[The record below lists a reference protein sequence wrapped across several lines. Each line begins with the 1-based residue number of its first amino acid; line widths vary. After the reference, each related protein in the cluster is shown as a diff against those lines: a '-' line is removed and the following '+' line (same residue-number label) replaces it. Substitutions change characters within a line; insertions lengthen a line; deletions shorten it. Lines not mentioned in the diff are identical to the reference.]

1 MDKNSI
7 KKFAIWARNKLIAE
21 ITYKAEL
28 IGITENGIAK
38 ELPESDSKLKL
49 YDIGTQKPASVQG
62 DAILQR
68 ANLVSIINKKA
79 EENGYKQA
87 FQDTIEEV
95 AYTWFNR
102 LIAIRFMEVNDF
114 LPSGVRILSSE
125 SKGKKEPDMVTNPF
139 ETDIEFSD
147 ADRETMLNLK
157 DDELFRFLFIKE
169 CNKLNEY
176 LPELFEKTNN
186 YSELLLNISF
196 RDEDGIIYHLVN
208 DISEEDFG
216 EQVQIIGWLY
226 QYYNSEPKDAV
237 FANLK
242 KNVKISKE
250 NIPAATQL
258 FTPDWIVR
266 YMVENSLGRF
276 WTENHEDFDKSQWKY
291 YLDEAEQEENVK
303 NQLEKIRSE
312 HENTK
317 LEEIKFI
324 DPCMGSGHILCY
336 AFDVFMQIYT
346 SQGYT
351 ERDAAQSIIRNNIY
365 GLELDKR
372 AYQLSYFA
380 LMMKGR
386 QYDRRFLTREIK
398 PNLAYFSDIE
408 NINTD
413 TLQGKLK
420 AFAEQ
425 FKNADA
431 YGSLLE
437 VGNFDEKE
445 IEDLIENFNEDLFT
459 KDYKYTFLKML
470 SAYKILSQKYE
481 ICCTNPPYMGGK
493 GMNPLV
499 SDFLN
504 KKYTDY
510 KSDLFSAFV
519 VRCTQMTKPEGFLG
533 FLTPYVW
540 MFIQSYEK
548 MRNYIYSTRTIETL
562 IQFEYSAFEEATV
575 PICTFALRN
584 SRVNKKGAYLRLTD
598 FKGGMEVQR
607 QKTLEAVAD
616 HNCGYYFTAAQ
627 ENFSKIPGSPV
638 AYWVSGNF
646 VRAFENK
653 TIGELA
659 KPKAGLSTGNN
670 DLFEKLWFE
679 VEYNNIGFNYKST
692 EETKNSIY
700 KWFPCNSGGE
710 FRKWSFNNEIIVNW
724 KNDGFE
730 IKSFRNKKGKL
741 ASRPQN
747 TQFYFKEGLT
757 WNKLSSS
764 RFAVKYKAQGFIYD
778 DTSRSIFLD
787 NKKYLYY
794 ILALLCSN
802 VTFNFLSATN
812 PTMSFTNAD
821 IERIPVIIDERRKT
835 KIDELVEENINLS
848 KKDWDSFE
856 TSWDFEGHPLV

>member
-351 ERDAAQSIIRNNIY
+351 ERDAAQSIIMNNIY

-481 ICCTNPPYMGGK
+481 ICCTNPPYMGGS
-493 GMNPLV
+493 GMSPVLA
-499 SDFLN
+499 DFV
-504 KKYTDY
+504 KKNYPDS
-510 KSDLFSAFV
+510 KSDLFACFIERGLKMS
-519 VRCTQMTKPEGFLG
+519 KNNGFNCMV
-533 FLTPYVW
+533 TMQSW
-540 MFIQSYEK
+540 MFLSSFENMRKRILATSTITNLMHMENMVMGIAFGTAVSVIRNAKINGYKGTYNYVTMKDIEDEK
-548 MRNYIYSTRTIETL
+548 PVI
-562 IQFEYSAFEEATV
+562 F
-575 PICTFALRN
+575 P
-584 SRVNKKGAYLRLTD
+584 NKKNR
-598 FKGGMEVQR
+598 F
-607 QKTLEAVAD
+607 
-616 HNCGYYFTAAQ
+616 AQ
-627 ENFSKIPGSPV
+627 VSSENFSKIPGSPV
-638 AYWVSGNF
+638 AYWLS
-646 VRAFENK
+646 K
-653 TIGELA
+653 TIYKLYEKGSTMETLA
-659 KPKAGLSTGNN
+659 HPKVGMQTSNN
-670 DLFEKLWFE
+670 DKYLRMWFE
-679 VEYNNIGFNYKST
+679 INYSEFKGNSFGLKWIKYLKGGAFRRWYGNLDYLLRYNKDPNFILKQKNARVLDLDFLNKHKVTWTDLTSGTLSFRYAPDDTFYDISGHCFFPDEKNQYWLLAYANSKIFNDLKLVFNSSFHCQVGDVAKIVIPDLNDEKRDEINNIGRESV
-692 EETKNSIY
+692 S
-700 KWFPCNSGGE
+700 
-710 FRKWSFNNEIIVNW
+710 
-724 KNDGFE
+724 
-730 IKSFRNKKGKL
+730 
-741 ASRPQN
+741 
-747 TQFYFKEGLT
+747 
-757 WNKLSSS
+757 
-764 RFAVKYKAQGFIYD
+764 
-778 DTSRSIFLD
+778 
-787 NKKYLYY
+787 
-794 ILALLCSN
+794 
-802 VTFNFLSATN
+802 
-812 PTMSFTNAD
+812 
-821 IERIPVIIDERRKT
+821 
-835 KIDELVEENINLS
+835 LS
-848 KKDWDSFE
+848 KQDYDSFE

>member
-1 MDKNSI
+1 MDKNNI

-28 IGITENGIAK
+28 IGITEKGIAE
-38 ELPESDSKLKL
+38 ELPGSDSKLKL

-68 ANLVSIINKKA
+68 ANLVSVINKKA

-196 RDEDGIIYHLVN
+196 KDEDGIIYHLVN

-336 AFDVFMQIYT
+336 AFDVFMQIYA

-351 ERDAAQSIIRNNIY
+351 ERDAAQSIIMNNIY
-365 GLELDKR
+365 GLELDER

-398 PNLAYFSDIE
+398 PNLAYFSDIK

-413 TLQGKLK
+413 YLQGKLK

-459 KDYKYTFLKML
+459 KDYKNTFSKML
-470 SAYKILSQKYE
+470 AAHKILSQKYE
-481 ICCTNPPYMGGK
+481 ICCTNPPYMGSS
-493 GMNPLV
+493 GMSSVLA
-499 SDFLN
+499 DFV
-504 KKYTDY
+504 KKNYPDS
-510 KSDLFSAFV
+510 KSDLFACFIERCGKIVKQGGLYSMITQHAFMFLSSYENLRKKLLINTTINMAHLGTRAFDEIGGEVVQTTAFV
-519 VRCTQMTKPEGFLG
+519 NCNANIKGYKG
-533 FLTPYVW
+533 
-540 MFIQSYEK
+540 
-548 MRNYIYSTRTIETL
+548 IYSRL
-562 IQFEYSAFEEATV
+562 IDAYGEAEKEK
-575 PICTFALRN
+575 L
-584 SRVNKKGAYLRLTD
+584 YLS
-598 FKGGMEVQR
+598 KE
-607 QKTLEAVAD
+607 KI
-616 HNCGYYFTAAQ
+616 FTAAQ

-646 VRAFENK
+646 VRAFEEGK
-653 TIGELA
+653 TIEQIA
-659 KPKAGLSTGNN
+659 NVPKGLSTGCV
-670 DLFEKLWFE
+670 DKFMRFWFE
-679 VEYNNIGFNYKST
+679 IANKKIDFSSSSC
-692 EETKNSIY
+692 EESKERGY
-700 KWFPCNSGGE
+700 KWFPYAKGGAYRRWNGNLE
-710 FRKWSFNNEIIVNW
+710 YVVNW
-724 KNDGFE
+724 ENDGFE
-730 IKSFRNKKGKL
+730 VKNFVDEKGKQR
-741 ASRPQN
+741 SRPQN
-747 TQFYFKEGLT
+747 TPYYFKEGITYSAITSGSYSVRYL
-757 WNKLSSS
+757 NKCIFGGGGDSIQIKNNLYLMFIMGFLNS
-764 RFAVKYKAQGFIYD
+764 KIAQ
-778 DTSRSIFLD
+778 
-787 NKKYLYY
+787 KYLN
-794 ILALLCSN
+794 IIS
-802 VTFNFLSATN
+802 
-812 PTMSFTNAD
+812 PTMNFEVGHIKSL
-821 IERIPVIIDERRKT
+821 PVIISDT
-835 KIDELVEENINLS
+835 YNSQINNLVEENINLS

-856 TSWDFEGHPLV
+856 TSWDFEKHPLI

>member
-1 MDKNSI
+1 MNKKTI
-7 KKFAIWARNKLIAE
+7 KDFAIWARNKLIAE

-226 QYYNSEPKDAV
+226 QYYNSEPKDTV

-481 ICCTNPPYMGGK
+481 ICCTNPPYMGGS
-493 GMNPLV
+493 GMSPVLA
-499 SDFLN
+499 DFV
-504 KKYTDY
+504 KKNYPDS
-510 KSDLFSAFV
+510 KSDLFACFIERCGKLVKQGGFYSMITQHAFMFLSSYENLRKKLLINTTINMAHLGARAFDEIGGEVVQTTAFV
-519 VRCTQMTKPEGFLG
+519 NCNANIKGYKGTYSRLIDAYGEA
-533 FLTPYVW
+533 
-540 MFIQSYEK
+540 EK
-548 MRNYIYSTRTIETL
+548 EKL
-562 IQFEYSAFEEATV
+562 
-575 PICTFALRN
+575 
-584 SRVNKKGAYLRLTD
+584 YLS
-598 FKGGMEVQR
+598 KE
-607 QKTLEAVAD
+607 KI
-616 HNCGYYFTAAQ
+616 FTAAQ

-646 VRAFENK
+646 VRAFENPLKKSLDSFCDGIASGCK
-653 TIGELA
+653 TADNEKYLRLLWEIDVNKYKNKWVKYA
-659 KPKAGLSTGNN
+659 KGGAFKKWYGNIEYLIDTSSNAMNFYKNNPSSCFINEKYWYKKGFTYTDLTSKSFSCRLLNDDMLFDMSGPGIQVNCNSLLYIMGLYNSVVVDFTFKLLNSSFHFKIN
-670 DLFEKLWFE
+670 DLLK
-679 VEYNNIGFNYKST
+679 VPI
-692 EETKNSIY
+692 
-700 KWFPCNSGGE
+700 
-710 FRKWSFNNEIIVNW
+710 
-724 KNDGFE
+724 
-730 IKSFRNKKGKL
+730 
-741 ASRPQN
+741 
-747 TQFYFKEGLT
+747 
-757 WNKLSSS
+757 
-764 RFAVKYKAQGFIYD
+764 
-778 DTSRSIFLD
+778 
-787 NKKYLYY
+787 
-794 ILALLCSN
+794 
-802 VTFNFLSATN
+802 
-812 PTMSFTNAD
+812 
-821 IERIPVIIDERRKT
+821 IIDKEKKPT
-835 KIDELVEENINLS
+835 IDKLVEENINLS

>member
-276 WTENHEDFDKSQWKY
+276 WTENHENFDKSQWKY

-607 QKTLEAVAD
+607 QKTLEAVANHD
-616 HNCGYYFTAAQ
+616 CGYYFTAAQ

-638 AYWVSGNF
+638 SYWMNDTIRNAF
-646 VRAFENK
+646 VTYPPLKLFAIPK
-653 TIGELA
+653 IGIQ
-659 KPKAGLSTGNN
+659 TGNN
-670 DLFEKLWFE
+670 DRFLRYWMEVSIDKISFRAEKD
-679 VEYNNIGFNYKST
+679 K
-692 EETKNSIY
+692 
-700 KWFPCNSGGE
+700 KWFPLNKGGDY
-710 FRKWSFNNEIIVNW
+710 RKWYGNCEYIMNWEDDGNEI
-724 KNDGFE
+724 
-730 IKSFRNKKGKL
+730 RNFKDEKGKL
-741 ASRPQN
+741 KSRPQN
-747 TQFYFKEGLT
+747 LNYMFTQSISWSMVTSGGFSVRYYPYYFTANVAGVSCYPSADNFCFL
-757 WNKLSSS
+757 LS
-764 RFAVKYKAQGFIYD
+764 FLN
-778 DTSRSIFLD
+778 TSITEAISKML
-787 NKKYLYY
+787 
-794 ILALLCSN
+794 
-802 VTFNFLSATN
+802 N
-812 PTMSFTNAD
+812 PTLNSNAGD
-821 IERIPVIIDERRKT
+821 IEKIPVIIDENKKPR
-835 KIDELVEENINLS
+835 IDEIVKENIELC

-856 TSWDFEGHPLV
+856 TSWDFERHPLV

>member
-1 MDKNSI
+1 MNKKTI
-7 KKFAIWARNKLIAE
+7 KDFAIWARNKLIAE

-28 IGITENGIAK
+28 IGITENGIAE
-38 ELPESDSKLKL
+38 ELPGSDSKLKL

-68 ANLVSIINKKA
+68 ANLVSVINKKA

-276 WTENHEDFDKSQWKY
+276 WTENHENFDKSQWKY

-351 ERDAAQSIIRNNIY
+351 ERDAAQSIIMNNIY

-398 PNLAYFSDIE
+398 PNLAHFSDIE

-413 TLQGKLK
+413 YLQGKLK
-420 AFAEQ
+420 AFADQ

-437 VGNFDEKE
+437 VGGFDEKE

-459 KDYKYTFLKML
+459 KDYKYTLLKML
-470 SAYKILSQKYE
+470 AAYKILSQKYE
-481 ICCTNPPYMGGK
+481 ICCTNPPYMGSS
-493 GMNPLV
+493 GMSPVLA
-499 SDFLN
+499 DFV
-504 KKYTDY
+504 KKNYPDS
-510 KSDLFSAFV
+510 KSDLFACFIERCGKIVKQGGFYSMITQHAFMFLSSYENLRKKLLINTTINMAHLGARAFDEIGGEVVQTTAFV
-519 VRCTQMTKPEGFLG
+519 NCNANIKGYKGTYSRLIDAYGEA
-533 FLTPYVW
+533 
-540 MFIQSYEK
+540 EK
-548 MRNYIYSTRTIETL
+548 EKL
-562 IQFEYSAFEEATV
+562 
-575 PICTFALRN
+575 
-584 SRVNKKGAYLRLTD
+584 YLS
-598 FKGGMEVQR
+598 KE
-607 QKTLEAVAD
+607 KI
-616 HNCGYYFTAAQ
+616 FTAAQ

-646 VRAFENK
+646 VRAFENP
-653 TIGELA
+653 TLYSYSIS
-659 KPKAGLSTGNN
+659 PSQNITGNN
-670 DLFEKLWFE
+670 NRFIRKFWELENEK
-679 VEYNNIGFNYKST
+679 IGGKDDWIFYAK
-692 EETKNSIY
+692 
-700 KWFPCNSGGE
+700 GGGY
-710 FRKWSFNNEIIVNW
+710 RKWWGNLNDVVNW
-724 KNDGFE
+724 TPEARYIYQHGDGKHASQ
-730 IKSFRNKKGKL
+730 IINKDYWYKKGITWGLITSSLPSFRIMPEGATFDKGG
-741 ASRPQN
+741 S
-747 TQFYFKEGLT
+747 T
-757 WNKLSSS
+757 
-764 RFAVKYKAQGFIYD
+764 I
-778 DTSRSIFLD
+778 
-787 NKKYLYY
+787 
-794 ILALLCSN
+794 
-802 VTFNFLSATN
+802 
-812 PTMSFTNAD
+812 
-821 IERIPVIIDERRKT
+821 IIDEDVYNFSLGLLNSKVYLFIAIVLNPT
-835 KIDELVEENINLS
+835 LNFQVKDICSAPLKIEKKEAVDRIVRENIELC

>member
-1 MDKNSI
+1 MDKNNI

-28 IGITENGIAK
+28 IGITENGIAE
-38 ELPESDSKLKL
+38 ELPGSDSKLKF

-68 ANLVSIINKKA
+68 ANLVSVINKKA

-147 ADRETMLNLK
+147 ADREIMLNLK

-196 RDEDGIIYHLVN
+196 RDEDGIVYHLVN

-276 WTENHEDFDKSQWKY
+276 WTENHKDFDKSQWKY
-291 YLDEAEQEENVK
+291 YLDDAEQEENVK

-351 ERDAAQSIIRNNIY
+351 ERDAAQSIIMNNIY
-365 GLELDKR
+365 GLELDER

-398 PNLAYFSDIE
+398 PNLAYFSDIK

-420 AFAEQ
+420 LFAEQ

-437 VGNFDEKE
+437 VGGFDEKE

-470 SAYKILSQKYE
+470 AAYKILSQKYE

-607 QKTLEAVAD
+607 QKTLEAAANHD
-616 HNCGYYFTAAQ
+616 CGYYFTAAQ

-646 VRAFENK
+646 LADFKNGIELCKFASPKQGIKTANKDRFLRFWQEVDFTRTSLNDENIK
-653 TIGELA
+653 KWYPCNKGGNFR
-659 KPKAGLSTGNN
+659 KWYGNN
-670 DLFEKLWFE
+670 DY
-679 VEYNNIGFNYKST
+679 V
-692 EETKNSIY
+692 
-700 KWFPCNSGGE
+700 
-710 FRKWSFNNEIIVNW
+710 VNW
-724 KNDGFE
+724 ENNGYE
-730 IKSFRNKKGKL
+730 ICNFRDENGKL
-741 ASRPQN
+741 KSRPQN
-747 TQFYFKEGLT
+747 LQYMLKEGIT
-757 WNKLSSS
+757 YTNISSS
-764 RFAVKYKAQGFIYD
+764 TFGVRYSPSGYIYD
-778 DTSRSIFLD
+778 AAGSLIYTEKEKIAYTLSL
-787 NKKYLYY
+787 
-794 ILALLCSN
+794 LASN
-802 VTFNFLSATN
+802 VVLAFTKVLS
-812 PTMSFTNAD
+812 PTMSFEVGQ
-821 IERIPVIIDERRKT
+821 ISSIPVIYKPSS
-835 KIDELVEENINLS
+835 KIDKLVEENINLS

>member
-351 ERDAAQSIIRNNIY
+351 ERDAAQSIIMNNIY

-481 ICCTNPPYMGGK
+481 ICCTNPPYMGGS
-493 GMNPLV
+493 GMSPVLA
-499 SDFLN
+499 DFV
-504 KKYTDY
+504 KKNYPDS
-510 KSDLFSAFV
+510 KSDLFACFIERCGKLVKQGGFYSMITQHAFMFLSSYENLRKKLLINTTINMAHLGARAFDEIGGEVVQTTAFV
-519 VRCTQMTKPEGFLG
+519 NCNANIKGYKGTYSRLIDAYGEA
-533 FLTPYVW
+533 
-540 MFIQSYEK
+540 EK
-548 MRNYIYSTRTIETL
+548 EKL
-562 IQFEYSAFEEATV
+562 
-575 PICTFALRN
+575 
-584 SRVNKKGAYLRLTD
+584 YLS
-598 FKGGMEVQR
+598 KE
-607 QKTLEAVAD
+607 KI
-616 HNCGYYFTAAQ
+616 FTAAQ

-638 AYWVSGNF
+638 AYWVSGN
-646 VRAFENK
+646 VYKCFENG
-653 TIGELA
+653 TILKKIAE
-659 KPKAGLSTGNN
+659 PKQGMVTRDNGRFMRLWWETG
-670 DLFEKLWFE
+670 
-679 VEYNNIGFNYKST
+679 YNKIALNVYSHAESKVSD
-692 EETKNSIY
+692 K
-700 KWFPCNSGGE
+700 KWYPCTSGGAY
-710 FRKWSFNNEIIVNW
+710 RKWYGNIDSVVNFENDGEEIIAFSGSHI
-724 KNDGFE
+724 KNRE
-730 IKSFRNKKGKL
+730 YYFREAITWSAISSSKLSMRYAKKGFLPEHAGNCLYGTSEQLLLLQSFANSKVGL
-741 ASRPQN
+741 FLLGILSPTLNYNVGDIASLPILFPN
-747 TQFYFKEGLT
+747 HDKMEVIEKISKELI
-757 WNKLSSS
+757 K
-764 RFAVKYKAQGFIYD
+764 I
-778 DTSRSIFLD
+778 
-787 NKKYLYY
+787 
-794 ILALLCSN
+794 SN
-802 VTFNFLSATN
+802 
-812 PTMSFTNAD
+812 
-821 IERIPVIIDERRKT
+821 
-835 KIDELVEENINLS
+835 EE
-848 KKDWDSFE
+848 WDSFE
-856 TSWDFEGHPLV
+856 LSLDFERNPLV

>member
-562 IQFEYSAFEEATV
+562 IQFEYSC
-575 PICTFALRN
+575 I
-584 SRVNKKGAYLRLTD
+584 
-598 FKGGMEVQR
+598 
-607 QKTLEAVAD
+607 
-616 HNCGYYFTAAQ
+616 
-627 ENFSKIPGSPV
+627 
-638 AYWVSGNF
+638 
-646 VRAFENK
+646 
-653 TIGELA
+653 
-659 KPKAGLSTGNN
+659 
-670 DLFEKLWFE
+670 
-679 VEYNNIGFNYKST
+679 
-692 EETKNSIY
+692 
-700 KWFPCNSGGE
+700 
-710 FRKWSFNNEIIVNW
+710 
-724 KNDGFE
+724 
-730 IKSFRNKKGKL
+730 
-741 ASRPQN
+741 
-747 TQFYFKEGLT
+747 
-757 WNKLSSS
+757 
-764 RFAVKYKAQGFIYD
+764 
-778 DTSRSIFLD
+778 
-787 NKKYLYY
+787 
-794 ILALLCSN
+794 
-802 VTFNFLSATN
+802 
-812 PTMSFTNAD
+812 
-821 IERIPVIIDERRKT
+821 
-835 KIDELVEENINLS
+835 
-848 KKDWDSFE
+848 
-856 TSWDFEGHPLV
+856 